1 MALAD
6 GRVFERY
13 SRVQYIG
20 DKSIGRGWSFRDVTA
35 RTRAEEALR
44 ETHQRMSFMADAM
57 PQKIFTARA
66 DGTFDY
72 LKRAMAGLHRADC
85 TGTYGLG
92 MDPADP
98 CRRRG

>member
-6 GRVFERY
+6 SRVFERC

-20 DKSIGRGWSFRDVTA
+20 GKCIGRGWSFRDVTA

-44 ETHQRMSFMADAM
+44 ETGQRMSFMADAM
-57 PQKIFTARA
+57 PQNFYRTHRWH
-66 DGTFDY
+66 
-72 LKRAMAGLHRADC
+72 LRLSQPAMAGLHRADF

-98 CRRRG
+98 CR